1 MTDEERRQIID
12 AVITQLKNGSVN
24 VAEAIELQTKEVVGS
39 FVGYD
44 KEGNIARVSPNVI
57 EGGAVY
63 LTETEYNYL
72 VENDKIDENVEY
84 NIYEDE

>member
-1 MTDEERRQIID
+1 MEQEELERITA
-12 AVITQLKNGSVN
+12 AVITHLKNNSVDVS
-24 VAEAIELQTKEVVGS
+24 VAKEILSKQDVLS

-44 KEGNIARVSPNVI
+44 KENNVVRISPNVV

-63 LTETEYNYL
+63 LTEAEYNYL
-72 VENDKIDENVEY
+72 VENNKIDDNVEY